1 MNKYLFEKIEQARGA
16 YFENLIFL
24 SSEVCRNRISNT
36 FEEFTELDPKEI
48 AEVLGW
54 NKKEET
60 LKLITDHI
68 EEKELSSLLLQ
79 YDMTGFLAECHMP
92 EHYDFRFNEGEDE
105 PWCCS
110 VHGGIL
116 TTFWLYAESIGEL
129 VHKLEEKTEEL
140 YIEAYTQQK
149 NKK

>member
-1 MNKYLFEKIEQARGA
+1 MNKYLFEKIEQAHGA

-24 SSEVCRNRISNT
+24 SSEFCRNRISNT

-48 AEVLGW
+48 AKVLDW
-54 NKKEET
+54 NTKPTT
-60 LKLITDHI
+60 LEHITDHI
-68 EEKELSSLLLQ
+68 KEKELSSLLLQ
-79 YDMTGFLAECHMP
+79 NDMTGFLAECHMP
-92 EHYDFRFNEGEDE
+92 EHYDFRFNRGDDR

-110 VHGGIL
+110 VNEGIL

-140 YIEAYTQQK
+140 YIEAYTEQK
-149 NKK
+149 NKQ